1 MPFRPNRLKERLS
14 ADEKTIGCW
23 QFTTSPDVAEIL
35 GLCGFDALLVDHEHG
50 PGGLESLVAIL
61 RATASSEVTRLVRVP
76 SNDAVYLKRV
86 LDCGVEGVMIPM
98 LESAEQARAAVAACR
113 YPPHGMRGA
122 AHTVTRAGDYGAAPD
137 YPERIEERLLIIGQ
151 VESLAAIDAVPAM
164 AEVDG
169 LDMLLIGPLDMS
181 GSAGALGQ
189 MDDPGVRDA
198 IARAEA
204 AILASGAW
212 LGGVAGSVD
221 EARSMLDRGY
231 RLVMA
236 SSDMHLLRDGGRDVA
251 NALRK
256 KTRNK
261 PG

>member
-14 ADEKTIGCW
+14 ADENTIGCW

-50 PGGLESLVAIL
+50 PGGLESLIAIL
-61 RATASSEVTRLVRVP
+61 RATADSETTRLVRVP
-76 SNDAVYLKRV
+76 SNDPVYLKRV

-113 YPPHGMRGA
+113 YPPKGMRGA
-122 AHTVTRAGDYGAAPD
+122 AYTVTRAGDYGAAPD
-137 YPERIEERLLIIGQ
+137 YRKRIEERLMIIGQ
-151 VESLAAIDAVPAM
+151 VESLAAIDTVPAM

-189 MDDPGVRDA
+189 MTDPAVRDA
-198 IARAEA
+198 ISRAEN
-204 AILASGAW
+204 AILESGVW
-212 LGGVAGSVD
+212 LGGVAGSFE
-221 EARSMLDRGY
+221 EARAMFDRGY

-236 SSDMHLLRDGGRDVA
+236 TSDMHLLRDGGCDVVTT
-251 NALRK
+251 LGK
-256 KTRNK
+256 SSQDDQ
-261 PG
+261 

>member
-86 LDCGVEGVMIPM
+86 LDCGVVMIPM

-122 AHTVTRAGDYGAAPD
+122 AYTVTRAGDYGAAPD

-189 MDDPGVRDA
+189 MTDPAVRDA
-198 IARAEA
+198 IARAES
-204 AILASGAW
+204 AILDSGVW
-212 LGGVAGSVD
+212 LGGVASSLE
-221 EARSMLDRGY
+221 EARAMLDHGY
-231 RLVMA
+231 RLVM
-236 SSDMHLLRDGGRDVA
+236 STSDMHLLRDGGREVL
-251 NALRK
+251 NALKRK
-256 KTRNK
+256 PTD
-261 PG
+261 GL